1 MSKDVGAVSRRLGGA
16 AALVAIV
23 MLGAA
28 GSAQAALTLG
38 TDLTQTAD
46 AFPCASNA
54 ETCTNANLTLPPGQ
68 QASAAADGV
77 VTSWKARINGTGP
90 ISLQVLHP
98 STPMAAGVST
108 SATQN
113 VTGTNV
119 IVGPFLTRQPIRAG
133 ELIALKATNATIA
146 MSLPVPLFTWAR
158 WEPFLADGGA
168 ARAPDSGPASNSFV
182 VLVNAQVEPDAD
194 NDHFGDETQDLC
206 PTDATTQG
214 PCPSGAP
221 ASKKK
226 CKKKLRSLSAS
237 AAKKKC
243 KKHHK

>member
-1 MSKDVGAVSRRLGGA
+1 MIKCVGAVTRKLGSA
-16 AALVAIV
+16 AAVVAIV

-38 TDLTQTAD
+38 ADLTQTANS
-46 AFPCASNA
+46 FPCASNA
-54 ETCTNANLTLPPGQ
+54 ETCTNANPALPPGE
-68 QASAAADGV
+68 QASPAADGV

-90 ISLQVLHP
+90 ISLQVLDP
-98 STPMAAGVST
+98 SILMTTGVST

-119 IVGPFLTRQPIRAG
+119 IVGPFPTRQPIRAG

-146 MSLPVPLFTWAR
+146 MSLMTTSASWVR
-158 WEPFLADGGA
+158 WEPFLADGA
-168 ARAPDSGPASNSFV
+168 ARAPNTGPLNNSFV

-194 NDHFGDETQDLC
+194 NDHFGDETQDQC

-221 ASKKK
+221 PSKKK
-226 CKKKLRSLSAS
+226 CKKKKHRSLSAS
-237 AAKKKC
+237 VAKKC
-243 KKHHK
+243 KKHRK

>member
-1 MSKDVGAVSRRLGGA
+1 MIKCVGAVTRKLGSA
-16 AALVAIV
+16 AGVVAIV

-38 TDLTQTAD
+38 ADLTQTANS
-46 AFPCASNA
+46 FPCASNA
-54 ETCTNANLTLPPGQ
+54 ETCTNANLTLPPGE
-68 QASAAADGV
+68 QASPAADGV

-90 ISLQVLHP
+90 ISLQVLDP
-98 STPMAAGVST
+98 SILMATGVST

-119 IVGPFLTRQPIRAG
+119 IVGPFPTRQPIRAG

-146 MSLPVPLFTWAR
+146 MSLPTTSASWLR

-168 ARAPDSGPASNSFV
+168 ARAPDTGPLNNSFV

-194 NDHFGDETQDLC
+194 NDHFGDETQDQC

-214 PCPSGAP
+214 LCPSGAP
-221 ASKKK
+221 PSKKK
-226 CKKKLRSLSAS
+226 CKKRKRH
-237 AAKKKC
+237 AAPAAKKC
-243 KKHHK
+243 KKHRK